1 MVYHSNNFMNRGIY
15 HSCNLSLYTDGCS
28 KSMIYDGERLFLR
41 RSINCAVTLCEIRFI
56 HEMLLRDYTSLY
68 LVCRISRLKKVYLRK
83 MFTYWS
89 KLAGLG
95 NYPTMYIDY
104 DFISSYPMYNG
115 CRSDIR
121 FVTGNLGC
129 YVRYSTFFVRNVKGL
144 SSSQRR
150 LFKTL
155 YLH

>member
-15 HSCNLSLYTDGCS
+15 HSCNLSLGSDGCS
-28 KSMIYDGERLFLR
+28 KSMIYYCERSFLR
-41 RSINCAVTLCEIRFI
+41 CSINRAVTSFDIRF
-56 HEMLLRDYTSLY
+56 MFTVLLRDYTSLY
-68 LVCRISRLKKVYLRK
+68 FVCRSSRLKKAYLRK

-115 CRSDIR
+115 RRSDIR

-129 YVRYSTFFVRNVKGL
+129 YIRYSTFFVRNVKGL
-144 SSSQRR
+144 SSSQRY

-155 YLH
+155 YLY